1 MMRINYGSVPKDTN
15 WEAVDIL
22 VHWGIAADDILV
34 IHHSESVKFSSL

>member
-1 MMRINYGSVPKDTN
+1 MEKNYGSLPKYTT

-34 IHHSESVKFSSL
+34 IHHSESVKISSL